1 MIWNRVFTAILF
13 LWSGLFAFLWSHG
26 ALAASYAEG
35 QAIRFPN
42 VISAEQLAE
51 LAGQKIEA
59 QLTAL
64 GEPRRHEVHLQR
76 RPGTI
81 RLPAGEVT
89 AVVTFPRGVPYGR
102 EFPVLCAVYVDGVLQ
117 RRASCYY
124 QVTVYDRVLVAMTD
138 IRMDEAITPANAH
151 IEESSVDTLPETTV
165 TDFSR
170 LAGRVAGRYIRKGM
184 VITPLLLAM
193 PRVVSAG
200 SPVELVAESGGIT
213 IRAEGVALEAG
224 RIGYVIRVRNAS
236 SGKLMRGRVIDE
248 KTVQII
254 A

>member
-1 MIWNRVFTAILF
+1 MVL
-13 LWSGLFAFLWSHG
+13 S
-26 ALAASYAEG
+26 AAQLS
-35 QAIRFPN
+35 
-42 VISAEQLAE
+42 VLAEQ
-51 LAGQKIEA
+51 KIDEK
-59 QLTAL
+59 LSEM
-64 GEPRRHEVHLQR
+64 GETRRHEMRLQR
-76 RPGTI
+76 AAPSM
-81 RLPAGEVT
+81 RLSAGDVT
-89 AVVTFPRGVPYGR
+89 AVVEFPRGLPYGR
-102 EFPVLCAVYVDGVLQ
+102 EFPVNFAVYVDGVLQ
-117 RRASCYY
+117 RRAACYY
-124 QVTVYDRVLVAMTD
+124 QVTVYDHVLVAMTD

-184 VITPLLLAM
+184 VITPPLLAM